1 MQELKAGQ
9 EPQRSHLSA
18 VEQRGVGS
26 PQGAAGS
33 AAPCF
38 GLVLKARNF
47 PSRAFARP
55 FTASAAAAA
64 LAAYWLQQAVEVDV
78 RIAKVDVGEDPR

>member
-1 MQELKAGQ
+1 MIHVQELKAGQ

-26 PQGAAGS
+26 PHGAAGS

-47 PSRAFARP
+47 PSRA
-55 FTASAAAAA
+55 SA
-64 LAAYWLQQAVEVDV
+64 
-78 RIAKVDVGEDPR
+78 